1 MDTRTDRAIFLR
13 RSLQLDGIASALCG
27 ALLLLA
33 ARPVSDVIGLPAPA
47 LARFVGGG
55 LLAYAAALLW
65 NGARATVSRGEA
77 LAAVVL
83 NVAWVL
89 GSVALIV
96 EGPLTGIGDA
106 AVAVVAVAVLGF
118 AVLEVLGLRR
128 LDEA

>member
-65 NGARATVSRGEA
+65 NGARATVSRA
-77 LAAVVL
+77 RR
-83 NVAWVL
+83 WRRSCSTSP
-89 GSVALIV
+89 GSSGAR
-96 EGPLTGIGDA
+96 P
-106 AVAVVAVAVLGF
+106 
-118 AVLEVLGLRR
+118 
-128 LDEA
+128 